1 MDKTA
6 TAVRNQVSSMGADLY
21 EIGVRKQ
28 ESGQMRIKTLAL
40 KEIEKNLAWLKSQ
53 NAQGNDIYIRPALDH
68 NPGIVLV
75 DDLSTSALV
84 AMKQAGHEPALVTET
99 SPGNFQAWIKVPSTT
114 DAQRSEIGRILA
126 TKYGGDPN
134 STDHRHFGRLAG
146 FTNRKPKHRNE
157 KGYQPWVLLRSS
169 GGEVASAGTD
179 LVDEANRS
187 LLLKQSSTKKDQV
200 NAPPSLERVSKQD
213 PAKLFQ
219 SEIDRQGAYT
229 KDQSVAEFRA
239 VALLARVGFTR
250 EEAAMAL
257 REASGLSQRKTT
269 HVDDYVLRTV
279 SKAFAYTQ
287 SRKSQVKGD
296 IS

>member
-6 TAVRNQVSSMGADLY
+6 TAVRSQVSSMGADLC

-169 GGEVASAGTD
+169 G
-179 LVDEANRS
+179 
-187 LLLKQSSTKKDQV
+187 
-200 NAPPSLERVSKQD
+200 
-213 PAKLFQ
+213 
-219 SEIDRQGAYT
+219 
-229 KDQSVAEFRA
+229 
-239 VALLARVGFTR
+239 
-250 EEAAMAL
+250 
-257 REASGLSQRKTT
+257 
-269 HVDDYVLRTV
+269 
-279 SKAFAYTQ
+279 
-287 SRKSQVKGD
+287 
-296 IS
+296 